1 MLEAQHGPE
10 RIIRRIYTSLP
21 CYQPSSLREHAVPA
35 RSVKGNED
43 KDAWIPWGLK
53 LQPLTKKPLP

>member
-1 MLEAQHGPE
+1 MLEAQHELE
-10 RIIRRIYTSLP
+10 RIIRCIYTSLP

-35 RSVKGNED
+35 TSIKRNED
-43 KDAWIPWGLK
+43 KDAWITWGLK